1 MRIRFGPQDGAQRR
15 SSDKDRGYEPVRTL
29 GGNKIL
35 GLAIGERSMVACEL
49 VRAGRNTQA
58 TRLAEFEFPAGVS
71 ADNPAALGKA
81 LGQFLQEK
89 RFSVRRAT
97 IGLPLRW
104 AVVKQK
110 EVPPADPSVVA
121 GLLLLQA
128 ETEFALEP
136 QDLVFEY
143 AGQSDP
149 AASRTVLLLAVQRR
163 RVDAVVAM
171 AEAAGL
177 TVDAV
182 TLSTVALA
190 AETARRLDHG
200 GAVLHVAPGFAELAI
215 HHGGQP
221 RVLRHLRS
229 PSGIVAGS
237 SGPTA
242 RALDATSALGEM
254 TAAGGASGA
263 MASPDL
269 ASRAQDAV
277 VAFTPE
283 LRQVLS
289 LVPQNGTAAPTEMVV
304 WDGLGL
310 GDAPRRWAD
319 TLHVAVR
326 EQSLDSLGIT
336 LAPDANADDDATAG
350 GGRFAAA
357 VSLALEGLRGSVS
370 TDLLHSR
377 LVPPKS
383 ARVGRRSVWAA
394 VLGVT
399 FAAAIVFALF
409 DLSAARSDVADM
421 KTRLKDL
428 QPQIAEATASIERTT
443 FALRWTSTEPQS
455 LALLRDVTMA
465 FPEGGGVWATSLSL
479 APDGRVTLSGRA
491 TSDEAPLTLLKRLR
505 DSKTFIDVQLGGTQP
520 AGRGSSEVAFTINF
534 RYPGVSQ

>member
-1 MRIRFGPQDGAQRR
+1 M
-15 SSDKDRGYEPVRTL
+15 
-29 GGNKIL
+29 L
-35 GLAIGERSMVACEL
+35 GLAVGERSVLACEL

-58 TRLAEFEFPAGVS
+58 TRLAEFEFPADVS
-71 ADNPAALGKA
+71 AADPAALGKA
-81 LGQFLQEK
+81 LGEFLREK
-89 RFSVRRAT
+89 RFSGRRAV

-110 EVPPADPSVVA
+110 DVPPANPSAVA
-121 GLLLLQA
+121 GMLLLQA

-149 AASRTVLLLAVQRR
+149 AAARTVLLLAVHRR

-171 AEAAGL
+171 AQAAGL
-177 TVDAV
+177 AVDAV

-190 AETARRLDHG
+190 SETARRLDHG
-200 GAVLHVAPGFAELAI
+200 GAVLHVAPGVAEFAI

-229 PSGIVAGS
+229 PSATVAAS
-237 SGPTA
+237 SGPS
-242 RALDATSALGEM
+242 ATALGGPSAIGGIP
-254 TAAGGASGA
+254 AAGGASETLA
-263 MASPDL
+263 PPDF
-269 ASRAQDAV
+269 ASRTTDAV

-326 EQSLDSLGIT
+326 EQSLDALGIT
-336 LAPDANADDDATAG
+336 VAPDANADGNAAPG

-357 VSLALEGLRGSVS
+357 VSLALEGLRGDVA

-377 LVPPKS
+377 LVPKKP

-409 DLSAARSDVADM
+409 DLSGGRSDVADM
-421 KTRLKDL
+421 KARLKDI

-465 FPEGGGVWATSLSL
+465 FPEGGRVWATSLSL

-491 TSDEAPLTLLKRLR
+491 TGDEAPLALLKRLR
-505 DSKTFIDVQLGGTQP
+505 DGGKFTDVQLGGTQP
-520 AGRGSSEVAFTINF
+520 AGRGSNEVAFTINF